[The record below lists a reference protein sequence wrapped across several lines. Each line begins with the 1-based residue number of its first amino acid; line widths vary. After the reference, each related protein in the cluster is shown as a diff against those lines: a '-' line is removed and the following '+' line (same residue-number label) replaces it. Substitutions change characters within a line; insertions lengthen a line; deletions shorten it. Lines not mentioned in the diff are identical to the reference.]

1 MSGGHMEA
9 SSEAAPDKSRI
20 AAALVFLMH
29 QVLATWI
36 IFLTANVAIGI
47 AADLPRLIGVRI
59 HIH

>member
-1 MSGGHMEA
+1 MEA

-20 AAALVFLMH
+20 AAALVFLIH

>member
-36 IFLTANVAIGI
+36 IFPTANVAIGI